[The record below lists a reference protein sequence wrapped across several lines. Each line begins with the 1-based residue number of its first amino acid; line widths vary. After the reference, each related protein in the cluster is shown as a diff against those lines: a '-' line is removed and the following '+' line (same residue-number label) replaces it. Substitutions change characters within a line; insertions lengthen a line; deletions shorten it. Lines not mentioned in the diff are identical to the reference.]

1 MAIHVDSQQSSSPA
15 GWLSNWIASPP
26 FINQI
31 PIYIYEKK
39 GKSSWKKHLPMC
51 APHPMPRPAC

>member
-26 FINQI
+26 FIKQI
-31 PIYIYEKK
+31 YMKRKEITMEK
-39 GKSSWKKHLPMC
+39 
-51 APHPMPRPAC
+51 AFAYV